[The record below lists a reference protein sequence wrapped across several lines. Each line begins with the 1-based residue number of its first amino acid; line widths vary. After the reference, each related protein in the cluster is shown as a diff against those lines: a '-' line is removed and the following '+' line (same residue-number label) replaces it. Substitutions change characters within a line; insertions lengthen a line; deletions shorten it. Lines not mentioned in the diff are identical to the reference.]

1 MKIAEVI
8 SRELGIEA
16 WQAAA
21 VLRLLEEGNT
31 IPFIA
36 RYRKEAHGN
45 LSDGVLRELKE
56 RADYLQKLEERKET
70 VLASIRDQGKLT
82 EPLEKQIREAMTAS
96 VLEDLYRPYKPKKK
110 TRGMAAREKG
120 LLPLAR
126 AILRQEESL
135 WELAEKLRDPKK
147 ELPDTEA
154 VLAGAKD
161 IIAEELSDRP
171 AVRRLVRNRL
181 RGEGILTVKGK
192 DPEKQSVYEGYYDFS
207 QKLRE
212 LPGHRVLA
220 IDRGE
225 KEGCLRVSLQGPE
238 AEILRELEK
247 QFIPHPERKRSAV
260 LLREAVEDGY
270 RRLLEPSVEKE
281 LRREATAA
289 AQERAIRVFGEN
301 LRHLLMQQP
310 LPGRVVLGWDPAFRT
325 GCKLAVVD
333 ETGGLLDT
341 RVIYPLAPKNERKQA
356 KAVLRELVKAYGIT
370 LVSLGNGTASRESEQ
385 FLTEFIQ
392 ESGLPLE
399 YAIVNE
405 AGASVYSAGA
415 LAAREFPELDPGSRS
430 AASIARRLQ
439 DPLAELV
446 KIDPSAI
453 GVGQYQHDLNEKR
466 LQEVLG
472 QVVEDCVNQVG
483 VDLNTASSA
492 LLEHVSGI
500 GQRLAERIVDYR
512 REQGP
517 FRRRQD
523 LLSVEGLGPKTYRQ
537 CAGFLRIREGAEPLD
552 GTGVHPESYGAARE
566 LLSTLGYSE
575 GDLRRGGIPGI
586 SGKLTEGKEMERLAE
601 DLSIGIYTLSDI
613 LSELERPGRDP
624 RSEAPAPILRSDILS
639 MEDLKPGLQLKGTV
653 RNVVDFGVFVDIGVH
668 QDGLVHISELSDRF
682 VKDPAKL
689 FQVGDVVSVRVL
701 SVDPARN
708 RISLSM
714 RNL

>member
-8 SRELGIEA
+8 SRELGIEV
-16 WQAAA
+16 WQTAA

-45 LSDGVLRELKE
+45 LPDGVLRELKE

-70 VLASIRDQGKLT
+70 ILASLRDQGKLA
-82 EPLEKQIREAMTAS
+82 EHLEKQIREAMTAS
-96 VLEDLYRPYKPKKK
+96 ALEDLYRPFKPKKK

-126 AILRQEESL
+126 AILRQEEDFL
-135 WELAEKLRDPKK
+135 DLAEKLRDPKK

-181 RGEGILTVKGK
+181 RAEGVLTVKGK
-192 DPEKQSVYEGYYDFS
+192 DPEKQSVYEGYYDFR

-238 AEILRELEK
+238 AEILRDLEK
-247 QFIPHPERKRSAV
+247 QVISHPERKGTAA

-270 RRLLEPSVEKE
+270 RRLLEPSVENE

-341 RVIYPLAPKNERKQA
+341 RVIYPLAPRNERKEA

-399 YAIVNE
+399 YAIVSE
-405 AGASVYSAGA
+405 AGASVYSAGV
-415 LAAREFPELDPGSRS
+415 LAAREFPELDPGFRS

-492 LLEHVSGI
+492 LLEHVAGI

-552 GTGVHPESYGAARE
+552 GTGVHPESYGAARK
-566 LLSTLGYSE
+566 LLSILGYSE
-575 GDLRRGGIPGI
+575 GDLSRGGIPGI
-586 SGKLTEGKEMERLAE
+586 SGKLTEGKEMEGLAE
-601 DLSIGIYTLSDI
+601 ALSIGIYTLSDI

-653 RNVVDFGVFVDIGVH
+653 RNVVDFGIFVDIGVH

-701 SVDPARN
+701 SADPARK

>member
-8 SRELGIEA
+8 SRELGIEV
-16 WQAAA
+16 WQTAA

-82 EPLEKQIREAMTAS
+82 EHLEKQIREAMTAS
-96 VLEDLYRPYKPKKK
+96 ALEDLYRPYKPKKK

-120 LLPLAR
+120 LQPLAR
-126 AILRQEESL
+126 AILHQEEGF
-135 WELAEKLRDPKK
+135 WNLAEKLRDPRK

-181 RGEGILTVKGK
+181 RAEGVLTVKGK
-192 DPEKQSVYEGYYDFS
+192 DPEKQSVYEGYYDFR

-238 AEILRELEK
+238 AEILRDLEK
-247 QFIPHPERKRSAV
+247 QVISHPERKGSAA

-270 RRLLEPSVEKE
+270 RRLLEPSVENE

-341 RVIYPLAPKNERKQA
+341 RVIYPLAPRNEKNEA
-356 KAVLRELVKAYGIT
+356 KAVLRELVKTYGIT

-399 YAIVNE
+399 YAIVSE
-405 AGASVYSAGA
+405 AGASVYSAGV
-415 LAAREFPELDPGSRS
+415 LAAREFPELDPGFRS

-552 GTGVHPESYGAARE
+552 GTGVHPESYGTARE
-566 LLSTLGYSE
+566 LLSILGYSE
-575 GDLRRGGIPGI
+575 GDLSRGGIPGI
-586 SGKLTEGKEMERLAE
+586 SGKLTEGKEMEGLAE
-601 DLSIGIYTLSDI
+601 ALSIGIYTLSDI

-639 MEDLKPGLQLKGTV
+639 MEDLKPGLKLKGTV
-653 RNVVDFGVFVDIGVH
+653 RNVVDFGIFVDIGVH

-682 VKDPAKL
+682 VKDPAEL

-701 SVDPARN
+701 SADPARK

>member
-21 VLRLLEEGNT
+21 VLMLLEEGNT

-96 VLEDLYRPYKPKKK
+96 ALEDLYRPYKPKKK

-247 QFIPHPERKRSAV
+247 QFIPHPERKRSAA

-270 RRLLEPSVEKE
+270 RRLLEPSVENE

-289 AQERAIRVFGEN
+289 A
-301 LRHLLMQQP
+301 
-310 LPGRVVLGWDPAFRT
+310 
-325 GCKLAVVD
+325 K
-333 ETGGLLDT
+333 
-341 RVIYPLAPKNERKQA
+341 
-356 KAVLRELVKAYGIT
+356 
-370 LVSLGNGTASRESEQ
+370 
-385 FLTEFIQ
+385 
-392 ESGLPLE
+392 
-399 YAIVNE
+399 
-405 AGASVYSAGA
+405 
-415 LAAREFPELDPGSRS
+415 
-430 AASIARRLQ
+430 
-439 DPLAELV
+439 
-446 KIDPSAI
+446 
-453 GVGQYQHDLNEKR
+453 
-466 LQEVLG
+466 
-472 QVVEDCVNQVG
+472 
-483 VDLNTASSA
+483 
-492 LLEHVSGI
+492 
-500 GQRLAERIVDYR
+500 
-512 REQGP
+512 
-517 FRRRQD
+517 
-523 LLSVEGLGPKTYRQ
+523 
-537 CAGFLRIREGAEPLD
+537 
-552 GTGVHPESYGAARE
+552 
-566 LLSTLGYSE
+566 
-575 GDLRRGGIPGI
+575 
-586 SGKLTEGKEMERLAE
+586 
-601 DLSIGIYTLSDI
+601 
-613 LSELERPGRDP
+613 
-624 RSEAPAPILRSDILS
+624 
-639 MEDLKPGLQLKGTV
+639 
-653 RNVVDFGVFVDIGVH
+653 
-668 QDGLVHISELSDRF
+668 
-682 VKDPAKL
+682 
-689 FQVGDVVSVRVL
+689 
-701 SVDPARN
+701 
-708 RISLSM
+708 
-714 RNL
+714 

>member
-8 SRELGIEA
+8 SRELGIEV
-16 WQAAA
+16 WQTAA

-45 LSDGVLRELKE
+45 LPDGVLRELME

-70 VLASIRDQGKLT
+70 ILASLRDQGKLA
-82 EPLEKQIREAMTAS
+82 EHLEKQIREAMTAS
-96 VLEDLYRPYKPKKK
+96 ALEDLYRPFKPKKK

-126 AILRQEESL
+126 AILRQEEDFL
-135 WELAEKLRDPKK
+135 DLAEKLRDPKK
-147 ELPDTEA
+147 ELPDTEE

-181 RGEGILTVKGK
+181 RAEGVLTVKGK
-192 DPEKQSVYEGYYDFS
+192 DPEKQSVYEGYYDFR

-220 IDRGE
+220 IERGE

-238 AEILRELEK
+238 AEILRDLEK
-247 QFIPHPERKRSAV
+247 QVISHPERKGSAA

-270 RRLLEPSVEKE
+270 RRLLEPSVENE

-310 LPGRVVLGWDPAFRT
+310 IPGRVVLGWDPAFRT

-341 RVIYPLAPKNERKQA
+341 RVIYPLAPRNERKEA

-399 YAIVNE
+399 YAIVSE
-405 AGASVYSAGA
+405 AGASVYSAGV
-415 LAAREFPELDPGSRS
+415 LAAREFPELDPGFRS

-566 LLSTLGYSE
+566 LLSILGYSE

-586 SGKLTEGKEMERLAE
+586 SGKLTEGKEREGLAE
-601 DLSIGIYTLSDI
+601 ALSIGIYTLSDI

-653 RNVVDFGVFVDIGVH
+653 RNVVDFGIFVDIGVH

-682 VKDPAKL
+682 VKDPAEL

-701 SVDPARN
+701 SADPARK

>member
-56 RADYLQKLEERKET
+56 RADYLQKLAERKET

-96 VLEDLYRPYKPKKK
+96 ALEDLYRPYKPKKK

-270 RRLLEPSVEKE
+270 RRLLEPSVENE

-601 DLSIGIYTLSDI
+601 ALSIGIYTLSDI

>member
-96 VLEDLYRPYKPKKK
+96 ALEDLYRPYKPKKK

-247 QFIPHPERKRSAV
+247 QFIPHPERKRSAA

-270 RRLLEPSVEKE
+270 RRLLEPSVENE

-289 AQERAIRVFGEN
+289 AKERAIRVFGEN

-601 DLSIGIYTLSDI
+601 ALSIGIYTLSDI

-624 RSEAPAPILRSDILS
+624 RSEAPAPILRSDILT

-701 SVDPARN
+701 SVDTARK